1 MSMKNRNIRIS
12 FLWQLASFFEQSEVR
27 EENGKKIV
35 VKNYIKPNGLIKWFL
50 LNIPIVWFFYQFTV
64 DPLERMKREVNFFE
78 SYSGEVLVPKII
90 EKNFEKYYI
99 KREYIDG
106 RVPNLKSQEDLYR
119 VGVALGNIHN
129 KDFCLG
135 DTRPQNFLIL
145 NEHMAI
151 IDAEQSTHE
160 CKKKETKAWD
170 LALLFLFEFWDDPL
184 IEPERY
190 FELIDAIYRGY
201 LSSNEDVGWEEIKN
215 IFPVIVLIPPSLLT
229 SIKKA
234 LS

>member
-99 KREYIDG
+99 KREYI
-106 RVPNLKSQEDLYR
+106 
-119 VGVALGNIHN
+119 
-129 KDFCLG
+129 
-135 DTRPQNFLIL
+135 
-145 NEHMAI
+145 
-151 IDAEQSTHE
+151 
-160 CKKKETKAWD
+160 
-170 LALLFLFEFWDDPL
+170 
-184 IEPERY
+184 
-190 FELIDAIYRGY
+190 
-201 LSSNEDVGWEEIKN
+201 
-215 IFPVIVLIPPSLLT
+215 
-229 SIKKA
+229 
-234 LS
+234 